1 MTRRIPWPLL
11 GGALVLVLLGATW
24 MAYQSPAFAF
34 VLNGLSVLC
43 Q

>member
-1 MTRRIPWPLL
+1 MTRCISWRLI
-11 GGALVLVLLGATW
+11 GGALALIVLRATW